1 MSLTSAIAMF
11 DDTAAYISYQGT
23 WSPQETTDPFVSRY
37 QNSTFHATTTDG
49 DTATIT
55 FIGTDIQVFGA
66 KRPNH
71 GYLSGSIDNTSKVYM
86 NGYARNPEEYQ
97 VVLFEVHNL
106 ENGTHEVVMTNE
118 PMYNT
123 SVAGGN
129 WFDIDFVAINGTP
142 IARSGSGSN
151 SGSGSSEQR
160 TKSLA
165 VPLQTERPDQYPL
178 YTVAGVPDQGALQLA
193 VSVAPSLPIG
203 QKPMIDKVASSATH
217 TTQNGMAIT
226 STRLVCLTA
235 MLLLSMLV

>member
-1 MSLTSAIAMF
+1 MSLTSATTMF

-23 WSPQETTDPFVSRY
+23 WSPQETGDPFISRY
-37 QNSTFHATTTDG
+37 QNSTFHSTTTDG

-71 GYLSGSIDNTSKVYM
+71 GFLSGSIDKTPKVYM

-97 VVLFEVHNL
+97 VVLFEAHGI

-118 PMYNT
+118 PMYDT

-129 WFDIDFVAINGTP
+129 WFDIDFVAINGTA
-142 IARSGSGSN
+142 IAKSGSG
-151 SGSGSSEQR
+151 SGSGSSSTHT
-160 TKSLA
+160 TKSLS

-178 YTVAGVPDQGALQLA
+178 YTVAGLPDEVALQLA
-193 VSVAPSLPIG
+193 VSVAPSLPAG
-203 QKPMIDKVASSATH
+203 QRPIIDKVASAARYS
-217 TTQNGMAIT
+217 G
-226 STRLVCLTA
+226 SPVTRSLCL
-235 MLLLSMLV
+235 MSILLLPFIIAYIPR